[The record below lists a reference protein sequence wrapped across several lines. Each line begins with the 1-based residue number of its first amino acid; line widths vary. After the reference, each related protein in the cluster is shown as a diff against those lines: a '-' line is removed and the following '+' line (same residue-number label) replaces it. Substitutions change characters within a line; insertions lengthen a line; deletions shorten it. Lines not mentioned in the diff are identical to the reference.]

1 MVAVRRL
8 ADRALDPIIAV
19 AFTAFCIAVTVAIAQ
34 DSTDPF
40 NGWTVV
46 LLVITGGSLV
56 LRQRAP
62 VPDRLRQVVSQEHTV
77 CLCQPV
83 YYEVMRGLNHAGAS
97 AQKSILVER
106 IKPALI
112 WTPLNN
118 TDWELAARFWS
129 EVTARG
135 KQCSD
140 INLLIAA
147 LAMRL
152 DGIIVSALNGL
163 PGGLVRVIN
172 AHAEKAQGEVASS
185 AATPLPEQQ
194 PN

>member
-1 MVAVRRL
+1 MERL
-8 ADRALDPIIAV
+8 TYIVDA
-19 AFTAFCIAVTVAIAQ
+19 TVIS
-34 DSTDPF
+34 D
-40 NGWTVV
+40 V
-46 LLVITGGSLV
+46 LC
-56 LRQRAP
+56 QRAP
-62 VPDRLRQVVSQEHTV
+62 VPDRLREAVSQEHTV

-83 YYEVMRGLNHAGAS
+83 YYEVMRGLNHAGAAS
-97 AQKSILVER
+97 QKSILVER

-129 EVTARG
+129 EVRSRN

-152 DGIIVSALNGL
+152 DGIIVSADPEFDVL
-163 PGGLVRVIN
+163 PMKRENWRL
-172 AHAEKAQGEVASS
+172 A
-185 AATPLPEQQ
+185 
-194 PN
+194 